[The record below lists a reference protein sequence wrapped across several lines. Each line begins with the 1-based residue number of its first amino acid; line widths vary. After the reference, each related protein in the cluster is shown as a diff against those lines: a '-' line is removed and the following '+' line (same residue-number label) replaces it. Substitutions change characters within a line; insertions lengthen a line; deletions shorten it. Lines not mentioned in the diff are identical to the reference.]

1 MTEAEIKKFR
11 RRMLEIRR
19 LEAQESLRH
28 RETLA
33 WLKEMR
39 EDAQRA
45 CPQTSKTYY
54 PDPAGHDSEFV
65 CDDCGACFS
74 RKHPQKESLSSCR
87 QSAWYLG
94 DMTHT
99 TEDEAV

>member
-11 RRMLEIRR
+11 RRMLEILR
-19 LEAQESLRH
+19 LETQESLRH

-33 WLKEMR
+33 WLKGMR

-54 PDPAGHDSEFV
+54 SDPAGGHDSEFV
-65 CDDCGACFS
+65 CDDCRACFS
-74 RKHPQKESLSSCR
+74 RKHP
-87 QSAWYLG
+87 
-94 DMTHT
+94 
-99 TEDEAV
+99 